1 MLSIANEM
9 NDIDAIVMDFD
20 GVFTDNALLLN
31 QDGRESVLCS
41 RSDGLAFDM
50 LRKFCNQN
58 SWDLT
63 YFVLSKRRI
72 QWSRLDAISFY

>member
-1 MLSIANEM
+1 MKW

-50 LRKFCNQN
+50 LRKFCKQN

-63 YFVLSKRRI
+63 YFVLSEKF
-72 QWSRLDAISFY
+72 SGPD